1 MLYVEILGNLPELA
15 EGEVK
20 ALMELADPKAKFK
33 IMEKD
38 YLFLALEADESALLL
53 LRRLG
58 MSHEAGILL
67 FSAES
72 VEELYSK
79 AQEIDW
85 GFLEEPFAVRR
96 ERMINCGYGVKD
108 VERKLGGVIAREGLR
123 VNLKEPKSIVRVY
136 CGKKLWVGVR
146 KLYFSPKSFQSRK
159 ADRRPFFK
167 PISLPPRLSRA
178 MVNLA
183 RARKEVL
190 DPFMGLGGI
199 LIEAGLMGLK
209 VYGVDIREDMV
220 RGAKG
225 NLEFYGIRD
234 YDLRVGDATNLKEV
248 FGGRIFDAIAS
259 DPPYGTSAT
268 LAGWRRKELYKKA
281 LESIYDVLNG
291 HLAIAFPAQFD
302 AKRAAGEIGFD
313 VLERY
318 YQRVHGSLDR
328 FFYVMKV

>member
-1 MLYVEILGNLPELA
+1 MLYVETLGNLPELA

-20 ALMELADPKAKFK
+20 ALLELASSKFGVLD
-33 IMEKD
+33 KD
-38 YLFLALEADESALLL
+38 YLFLALEADESALPLL
-53 LRRLG
+53 SRLG

-72 VEELYSK
+72 LEELYSK
-79 AQEIDW
+79 AQTIDW
-85 GFLEEPFAVRR
+85 SFLEEPFAVRK
-96 ERMINCGYGVKD
+96 ERMINCRYDVKAI
-108 VERKLGGVIAREGLR
+108 EGKLGGIITKEGLK
-123 VNLKEPKSIVRVY
+123 VNLTHPKSIVRVY
-136 CGKKLWVGVR
+136 CGEKLWVGVR
-146 KLYFSPKSFQSRK
+146 SLYFDPKSFQSRK
-159 ADRRPFFK
+159 ADKRPFFK

-183 RARKEVL
+183 RARREIL

-209 VYGVDIREDMV
+209 VYGVDIRDDMV

-225 NLEFYGIRD
+225 NLEFYGVRD

-248 FGGRIFDAIAS
+248 FGEKKFEAIAS

-268 LAGWRRKELYKKA
+268 LAGWNREELYKKA
-281 LESIYDVLNG
+281 LESIYDVLEG
-291 HLAIAFPAQFD
+291 HLAIAFPTQFD
-302 AKRAAGEIGFD
+302 AEKAAREIGFE